1 MLSQEFKCSE
11 AGCKAHFLL
20 SEDFALHQRS
30 FHRENALMK
39 WLDYWD
45 QKDKA
50 DRMGVPPPPR
60 HPHIGITPPN
70 SFFCSYVRL

>member
-1 MLSQEFKCSE
+1 
-11 AGCKAHFLL
+11 
-20 SEDFALHQRS
+20 
-30 FHRENALMK
+30 MK
-39 WLDYWD
+39 RLDYWD